1 MPVRRRRESEGRDRQ
16 VFPQISDNRCG
27 PSHVD
32 LQVVVH
38 VQNAKGNLKGS
49 ALVAAAAA
57 QPPAGSLTIRP
68 AKRGR
73 RKAAPRVDR
82 NALSAR
88 GDGVPPRR
96 SRSSSP
102 DAPPAKRASSAG
114 SSVCGYDSEAP
125 EEIQNEA
132 LYRACRAYGLG
143 EQFLAAAQDEGTFG
157 EWLDELPFEV
167 AAATARL
174 LKHHARSGAWVEL
187 SPGNPSQASRAGRDR
202 DRSSPN
208 CPSDMSELSENSD

>member
-1 MPVRRRRESEGRDRQ
+1 M
-16 VFPQISDNRCG
+16 
-27 PSHVD
+27 
-32 LQVVVH
+32 
-38 VQNAKGNLKGS
+38 
-49 ALVAAAAA
+49 
-57 QPPAGSLTIRP
+57 
-68 AKRGR
+68 
-73 RKAAPRVDR
+73 
-82 NALSAR
+82 
-88 GDGVPPRR
+88 PPRR

-102 DAPPAKRASSAG
+102 DAPPPAKRASSAG

-174 LKHHARSGAWVEL
+174 LKHHARSGAWVEASSSRPATLARPHALAATATARARTARQICRNCRRIATSTPL
-187 SPGNPSQASRAGRDR
+187 SPRNPRSHTVHLCDARPASGAGCALSLCVRVR
-202 DRSSPN
+202 R
-208 CPSDMSELSENSD
+208 PSLPGDDCSIYLFRCNFCIW